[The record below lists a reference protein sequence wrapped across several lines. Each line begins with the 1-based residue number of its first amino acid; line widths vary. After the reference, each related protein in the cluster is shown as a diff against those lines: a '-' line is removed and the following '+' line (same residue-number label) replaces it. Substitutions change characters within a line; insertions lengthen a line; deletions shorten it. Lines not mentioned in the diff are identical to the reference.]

1 MRVTYKQVSYLGMLL
16 FFSVAVNSDWSA
28 SSIFWWGCVA
38 FTLGAFAVKNHY
50 FLRFRATHFKV
61 WLLLFFGI
69 CLISMIFAI
78 NRSTVFNQLKTLG
91 VMMVILCILDE
102 EIRTQEQLER
112 YMKLFM
118 IAVAIM
124 MIYVCLTI
132 NLVNFQLAQHGEASM
147 GRWNGNDVGMK
158 CAIFMLFALYFLDT
172 DKRWAVRFMLIAASG
187 LALVL
192 LYFTASRK
200 AVLIVMLG
208 FSMYYYL
215 KHPNKRVR
223 NLLVI
228 TAGVYIAYLLVMNV
242 PALYNSIGWRIEG
255 AIAIV
260 TGSGVAD
267 SSALLRSRY
276 IEVGLDAFKKSPI
289 FGYGIDNYR
298 FINLRETGNLTYSHN
313 NYIDILVGVGAVGF
327 LIYYYYYVE
336 LIVSFFRMYLKRQ
349 NSLLL
354 SIMAV
359 CFFATFAMHFVVVSY
374 SDLMQNLLILF
385 FAKALWLQNVSQR
398 RRP

>member
-1 MRVTYKQVSYLGMLL
+1 MRVTYKQITYLGMLL
-16 FFSVAVNSDWSA
+16 FFSVAVNPDWSA
-28 SSIFWWGCVA
+28 SSVFWWSSVAVALGTFIIKNHYCVA
-38 FTLGAFAVKNHY
+38 F
-50 FLRFRATHFKV
+50 RPTHFKV
-61 WLLLFFGI
+61 WLLAFLGI
-69 CLISMIFAI
+69 CLVSMVFAI
-78 NRSTVFNQLKTLG
+78 DRATVFNSLKTL
-91 VMMVILCILDE
+91 VVLTLMLCILDE
-102 EIRTQEQLER
+102 EIRTQEQLGT

-118 IAVAIM
+118 IAVVIM

-158 CAIFMLFALYFLDT
+158 CAIFMLLALYFLDT
-172 DKRWAVRFMLIAASG
+172 DKRRAVRFMLIAASG

-276 IEVGLDAFKKSPI
+276 IEVGLEAFKKEPI

-298 FINLRETGNLTYSHN
+298 FINLRETGHLTYSHN
-313 NYIDILVGVGAVGF
+313 NFIDILVGVGAVGF

-336 LIVSFFRMYLKRQ
+336 LIGSFCRMYFKRQ

-354 SIMAV
+354 SITAV
-359 CFFATFAMHFVVVSY
+359 CFFATVVMHFAVVAY
-374 SDLMQNLLILF
+374 NDLMQNLLILF
-385 FAKALWLQNVSQR
+385 FAKALWLQSASQR
-398 RRP
+398 RRT